1 MAPTVA
7 PPRRPAARS
16 QAALYSATTRSI
28 KVTVKPFYLEDQ
40 SSPTENHYVWAYH
53 VRIENRGGETV
64 QLRRRHWRITDALG
78 RMQEVKGA
86 GVVGEQ
92 PILGPGEMFEYT
104 SGTPL
109 PTPSGIMVGSYEM
122 ETKAGESFDVA
133 VPAFSLDSPHQPIRL
148 N

>member
-1 MAPTVA
+1 MYE
-7 PPRRPAARS
+7 
-16 QAALYSATTRSI
+16 QTTRAI
-28 KVTVKPFYLEDQ
+28 KVVVEPTYLEDQ
-40 SSPTENHYVWAYH
+40 SSPVDNHYVWAYH
-53 VRIENRGGETV
+53 VRIENHGAETV

-78 RMQEVKGA
+78 RMQEVRGP

-92 PILGPGEMFEYT
+92 PVLEPGAAFEYT

-122 ETKAGESFDVA
+122 ETRGGAMFEVA
-133 VPAFSLDSPHQPIRL
+133 IPAFSLDSPHQPVQI